1 MSSLCVLTC
10 YRDYDGLPL
19 RCAAPPQG
27 GGRLP
32 RPLGT
37 PSERGKE
44 GKGEEKT
51 MWMSEYSEGI
61 CIFAVGII

>member
-1 MSSLCVLTC
+1 MGVGSCSVVQLFSFVMRADVLT
-10 YRDYDGLPL
+10 GLRRTPPPL
-19 RCAAPPQG
+19 R
-27 GGRLP
+27 
-32 RPLGT
+32 GT

-44 GKGEEKT
+44 GEGEEKT